1 MQQEFMNEILADK
14 KDRSDDIFWN
24 YFQCQNPSLL
34 AKDLI
39 TAKQDKNEQ
48 LVNNFNEGF
57 IDLRNAIIKEKKFLQ
72 MKIQIKQQILLKKS
86 LTLINIKNINS

>member
-24 YFQCQNPSLL
+24 Y
-34 AKDLI
+34 
-39 TAKQDKNEQ
+39 
-48 LVNNFNEGF
+48 FNEGF

-72 MKIQIKQQILLKKS
+72 MKIQIKH
-86 LTLINIKNINS
+86 

>member
-1 MQQEFMNEILADK
+1 MNEILADE
-14 KDRSDDIFWN
+14 KDISDDIFRN
-24 YFQCQNPSLL
+24 YFQYQNSSLL

-48 LVNNFNEGF
+48 LVNNINEGL
-57 IDLRNAIIKEKKFLQ
+57 IDLRNTIIKKKKFLQ